1 MHFCELITMYEI
13 RFHGRGGQGA
23 VTAANALAVA
33 GAIEGKYVQA
43 FPVFGVE
50 RRGAPVT
57 AFVRIDEKE
66 IDIRSQIYN
75 PDIVIVLD
83 MTLLSVVNVT
93 AGLKKGGILVFNTK
107 KKPEEFKYPDFKVA
121 TVDATEIAVRNGL
134 GTQTNPIVNTAILGA
149 YAKAV
154 GNVKLESIIE
164 AVKQES
170 PVKKEENA
178 KAVSEAFENTVL
190 GW

>member
-1 MHFCELITMYEI
+1 MYEI

-33 GAIEGKYVQA
+33 GAMEGKFVQA

-178 KAVSEAFENTVL
+178 KAVSEAFENTIL

>member
-1 MHFCELITMYEI
+1 MYEI

-33 GAIEGKYVQA
+33 AAFEGKYVQA

-66 IDIRSQIYN
+66 IDIRCQIYE

-83 MTLLSVVNVT
+83 MTLLGSVDVT
-93 AGLKKGGILVFNTK
+93 SGLKQNGILIFNTK
-107 KKPEEFKYPDFKVA
+107 KKPEEFNYKNYRIA

-134 GTQTNPIVNTAILGA
+134 GTPTNPIVNTAILGA
-149 YAKAV
+149 YARV
-154 GNVKLESIIE
+154 VEGLSIESIVK

-178 KAVSEAFENTVL
+178 RAVKEAYENTIK